1 MVDFHV
7 STALEWAM
15 KRVIELLGWG
25 DRKETGR
32 RIVMEKKS
40 EVVAAIADGAGITQA
55 QASAALDAYAAATLG
70 ALKAGGA
77 AVLPG
82 LGKFT
87 AVHKEARQGRNP
99 RTGETMTF
107 AAKTS
112 VKFKAAKAATDAV
125 N

>member
-1 MVDFHV
+1 MD
-7 STALEWAM
+7 
-15 KRVIELLGWG
+15 
-25 DRKETGR
+25 
-32 RIVMEKKS
+32 KKS
-40 EVVAAIADGAGITQA
+40 EVVAAVAEGAGLTQA
-55 QASAALDAYAAATLG
+55 QASAALEAFAGAALA

-77 AVLPG
+77 VVLPG
-82 LGKFT
+82 MGKFT
-87 AVHKEARQGRNP
+87 SAHKEAREGRNP

>member
-1 MVDFHV
+1 
-7 STALEWAM
+7 
-15 KRVIELLGWG
+15 
-25 DRKETGR
+25 
-32 RIVMEKKS
+32 MEKKS
-40 EVVAAIADGAGITQA
+40 EVVSAMAEGAGITQA
-55 QASAALDAYAAATLG
+55 QAAAAMDAYAEAALG
-70 ALKAGGA
+70 ALKSGGA
-77 AVLPG
+77 VTLPG